1 MMAVSHI
8 GYAQYPKTK
17 TINGVDVVIM
27 TIPQAEQIDIKF
39 NKLKDTINIFKNK
52 IYNGENIIKT
62 LNKEKNALIDSIYVY
77 KNNIVNANH
86 RISKLEEEN
95 KRIEK
100 LEFVEKR
107 TRVKLYVGL
116 GVAIAT
122 WVSILI
128 LGVTMN

>member
-1 MMAVSHI
+1 
-8 GYAQYPKTK
+8 
-17 TINGVDVVIM
+17 M
-27 TIPQAEQIDIKF
+27 TIPQAEQIDINF

-77 KNNIVNANH
+77 KSNIVNANH